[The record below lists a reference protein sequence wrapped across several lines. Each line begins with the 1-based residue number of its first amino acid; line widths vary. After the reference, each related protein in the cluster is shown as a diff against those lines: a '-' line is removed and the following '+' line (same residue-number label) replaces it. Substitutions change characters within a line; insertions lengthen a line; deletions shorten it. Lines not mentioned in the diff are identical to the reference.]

1 MDTCLG
7 RRDPS
12 PAENG
17 LVFFNSS
24 VTLIVYQDS
33 QEHNASN
40 NVVSRNTLVWQVQQR
55 RQNKSHN
62 LH

>member
-1 MDTCLG
+1 MDICLG

-17 LVFFNSS
+17 LIFFNSS

-40 NVVSRNTLVWQVQQR
+40 NVVPAQ
-55 RQNKSHN
+55 H
-62 LH
+62 